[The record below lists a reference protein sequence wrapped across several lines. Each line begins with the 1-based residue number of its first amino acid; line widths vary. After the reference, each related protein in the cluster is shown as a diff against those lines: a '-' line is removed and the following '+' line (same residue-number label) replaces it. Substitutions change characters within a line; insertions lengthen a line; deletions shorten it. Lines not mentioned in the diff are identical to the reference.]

1 MIPLDRKEKIQARSA
16 ITGLLRKEKE
26 KQIAQKLQ
34 PYIQGKVAAYQ
45 PISGEVN
52 ILEYFS
58 GFCFYFP
65 HTSKT
70 DLTFYHDTQEK
81 IKGAFGVEE
90 PLPTHKIEPKDLDVI
105 IVPVVGFQ
113 GCKRIGYG
121 AGYYDRYLKET
132 QALKIGIAFDCQEMD
147 EIIWHEGDVELD
159 RMITESRIIEREER

>member
-16 ITGLLRKEKE
+16 ITGFLRKEKE

-52 ILEYFS
+52 ILDYVDDTN
-58 GFCFYFP
+58 YYYP
-65 HTSKT
+65 HTSQQG
-70 DLTFYHDTQEK
+70 LMFYKNTQEK

-90 PLPTHKIEPKDLDVI
+90 PLPTTPIKPSDLDVI
-105 IVPVVGFQ
+105 LVPVVGFQ